1 MASEIIRDPG
11 RQFCA
16 IPTLSAR
23 LLPQL
28 YLLCLRETH
37 VVSTIY
43 LVVLPRV
50 HTVQP
55 IDLIAASDVGQS
67 SPRESMTTLLTNEI
81 ISHDVPKAHFGLL
94 GMAGPWVALR
104 RLASSRTSVRL

>member
-67 SPRESMTTLLTNEI
+67 FPCKSMPTLLTTEI
-81 ISHDVPKAHFGLL
+81 ISHDVHKAHLGLL
-94 GMAGPWVALR
+94 GMAGPCVALR
-104 RLASSRTSVRL
+104 LVSFCRTSARL